1 MVSWRAERTEDL
13 GRSGEGCFSANLR
26 CVTPTASPAP
36 AAAAVPHP
44 HQSEKSCLWRGI
56 SSGTGKND
64 TMRINGHGAAPAT
77 SGFSSLGQMHAP
89 GDPKP
94 GLGEKRVFT

>member
-1 MVSWRAERTEDL
+1 MVSWRAERIEDL

-36 AAAAVPHP
+36 AVPLP
-44 HQSEKSCLWRGI
+44 HQSEKSCARRGI
-56 SSGTGKND
+56 YSGTGTND
-64 TMRINGHGAAPAT
+64 TIRINGHGAAPAK

-94 GLGEKRVFT
+94 GFGAKRVFT